1 VDDVIPVASFTSTP
15 PSPVTPT
22 VLIDFTSTSTIATGS
37 ITSSVWTF
45 GDGNGASGVNVNH
58 AYITAGTF
66 PIVLTVTGSNGCAS
80 SYTVNYIVDAVLEIP
95 NVFTPN
101 GDGANDF
108 LKFKNL
114 EVLGSNNLT
123 IFNRWGKKIFEQ
135 DNYKN
140 DWNGGGYNDGTY
152 FFILSVP
159 MATPNIYKGYVQLM
173 R

>member
-1 VDDVIPVASFTSTP
+1 MD
-15 PSPVTPT
+15 
-22 VLIDFTSTSTIATGS
+22 
-37 ITSSVWTF
+37 
-45 GDGNGASGVNVNH
+45 
-58 AYITAGTF
+58 TA
-66 PIVLTVTGSNGCAS
+66 V
-80 SYTVNYIVDAVLEIP
+80 VNYVVDALIEIP

-101 GDGANDF
+101 GDNVNDF

-114 EVLGSNNLT
+114 EVFGSNNLT

-140 DWNGGGYNDGTY
+140 DWNGGGFNDGTY

-159 MATPNIYKGYVQLM
+159 EATPNTYKGYIQLM